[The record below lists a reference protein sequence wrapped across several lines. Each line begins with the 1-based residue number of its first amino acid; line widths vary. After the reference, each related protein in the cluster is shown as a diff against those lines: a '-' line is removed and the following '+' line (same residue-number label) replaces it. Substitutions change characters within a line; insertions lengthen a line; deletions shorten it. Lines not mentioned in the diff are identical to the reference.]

1 MEEIKGELKEN
12 LSEKDIEK
20 RKSKLYKFFFGWL
33 RIIMIGPFFY
43 SWLWH
48 L

>member
-20 RKSKLYKFFFGWL
+20 RKSKLYKFIIEFCGG
-33 RIIMIGPFFY
+33 RIYRTRLFKILKI
-43 SWLWH
+43 
-48 L
+48 